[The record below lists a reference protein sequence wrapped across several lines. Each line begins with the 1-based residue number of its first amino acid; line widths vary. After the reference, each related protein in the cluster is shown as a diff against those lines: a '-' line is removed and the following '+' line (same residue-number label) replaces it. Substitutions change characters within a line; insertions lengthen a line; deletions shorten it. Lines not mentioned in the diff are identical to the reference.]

1 MQVVERESQE
11 LELRERDERKEEEEE
26 EEQEVKH
33 VEKVEVGFEQQVVGD
48 SNNVIDNQSHERDVH
63 LSMLQRLN
71 PTNPLRIAINA
82 RTRTATPPPSR
93 FAHAHNIRV
102 GATPSP
108 PQFSQPQ
115 TTPLHSQ
122 PQTTPQHSQ
131 PRSTPTP
138 QVSFN
143 KIEHDL

>member
-11 LELRERDERKEEEEE
+11 LEVRERDERKEEEEE
-26 EEQEVKH
+26 EEEEH
-33 VEKVEVGFEQQVVGD
+33 VEKVEGDFEQQVVGE

-82 RTRTATPPPSR
+82 KTRTATPPPSR

-115 TTPLHSQ
+115 TTP
-122 PQTTPQHSQ
+122 QHSQ

>member
-1 MQVVERESQE
+1 MQVVERESEE
-11 LELRERDERKEEEEE
+11 LEARERDERKEEEEE
-26 EEQEVKH
+26 EEKEKEELEGRH
-33 VEKVEVGFEQQVVGD
+33 VEKVEVGFEQRVVGE
-48 SNNVIDNQSHERDVH
+48 SNNVTDNQSHERDVH
-63 LSMLQRLN
+63 MSMLQRLN

-82 RTRTATPPPSR
+82 KTRTATPPPSR

-102 GATPSP
+102 AATPSP
-108 PQFSQPQ
+108 PQFSQP
-115 TTPLHSQ
+115 